1 MIAGIILWLVG
12 RGVASWLASLIVWG
26 VIALFGI
33 GLLFGVRHWI
43 HSEWNIRIAEPYRV
57 EGDVRTTAKLQ
68 PQITALTK
76 ERDTARQER
85 DEARSDLDTAK
96 STNDQLAANN
106 KAMAAA
112 NQAQAVSIAK
122 WQALAAH
129 LKTANAALQAK
140 FDAEIAKSVAD
151 IARLR
156 EAAARPSPTV
166 EAAVQQAKKVLEE
179 LSVWARQRQP
189 V

>member
-1 MIAGIILWLVG
+1 MIAGLIALLVG
-12 RGVASWLASLIVWG
+12 RGVAGWLASLIVWG
-26 VIALFGI
+26 VIALFGV

-43 HSEWNIRIAEPYRV
+43 HSAWNNNVAEPYRV

-68 PQITALTK
+68 PQITKLTT
-76 ERDTARQER
+76 ERDTAIRER

-96 STNDQLAANN
+96 TTNDQLSANN

-112 NQAQAVSIAK
+112 NQAQATSIAK
-122 WQALAAH
+122 WQQLAAH
-129 LKTANAALQAK
+129 LKTVNAALQAR

-156 EAAARPSPTV
+156 EEASRPSPTF
-166 EAAVQQAKKVLEE
+166 EIACQQAKKALEE
-179 LSVWARQRQP
+179 IAAWALQRQP
-189 V
+189 G